1 MTIAYILG
9 ARVIIGPDIFPF
21 TSHPAA
27 FEAYK
32 RLNEREWSPIGGG
45 SYFRRG
51 DPDIFQIMLDR
62 HPQPHGLAGV

>member
-32 RLNEREWSPIGGG
+32 PIGGG